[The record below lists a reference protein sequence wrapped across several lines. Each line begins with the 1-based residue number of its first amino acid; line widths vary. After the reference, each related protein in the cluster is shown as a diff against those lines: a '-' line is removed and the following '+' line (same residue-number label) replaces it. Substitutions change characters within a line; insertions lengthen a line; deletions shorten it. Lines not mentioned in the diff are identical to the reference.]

1 MDLLERVLGSPEK
14 RTEYQDFIDRYDAA
28 PPYDTIED
36 REAVDRYGQVT
47 PELSRDQYRDS
58 ATEAFGKL
66 SPTERAEF
74 SRWLRTRASEQGV
87 SVPDYDLNDD
97 GIDDRAQKD
106 PGELAEVTTRV
117 REHLRADPRQGRHR
131 GPVRQSDRQDRCRG
145 YRRYGGLAPDGRSPL
160 IGIWCA
166 VDRTPPHTVTAMQR
180 RRPGH

>member
-47 PELSRDQYRDS
+47 PSHTRPVPRFRGGRVRQALPD
-58 ATEAFGKL
+58 
-66 SPTERAEF
+66 RAEEF
-74 SRWLRTRASEQGV
+74 SRWLRTRATEKGV

-97 GIDDRAQKD
+97 GIDDRAQHD

-117 REHLRADPRQGRHR
+117 REQAPNIFEQILGKGGTGGRFDNPIVKMAVAGIAAMAASR
-131 GPVRQSDRQDRCRG
+131 LMGA
-145 YRRYGGLAPDGRSPL
+145 RR
-160 IGIWCA
+160 
-166 VDRTPPHTVTAMQR
+166 
-180 RRPGH
+180 